1 LLVNVDFSRPGIP
14 RSGER
19 HPLIVSRANG
29 IHAVPGRKLENSSSQ
44 LLTLMI
50 KADQPHINYCIPA
63 KRNETLLS
71 EMSLAAQGNP

>member
-1 LLVNVDFSRPGIP
+1 MGFMQFLEESWKT
-14 RSGER
+14 
-19 HPLIVSRANG
+19 HPAR
-29 IHAVPGRKLENSSSQ
+29 